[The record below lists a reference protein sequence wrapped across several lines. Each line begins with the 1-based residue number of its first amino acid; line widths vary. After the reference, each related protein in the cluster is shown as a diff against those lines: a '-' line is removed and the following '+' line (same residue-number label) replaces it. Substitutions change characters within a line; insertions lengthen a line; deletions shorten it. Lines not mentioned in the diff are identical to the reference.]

1 MEGLFWVLTYYHY
14 GCASW
19 TWYYPYLYG
28 PLASD
33 LTNLSSLSFQFEKG
47 RPFTPLLQLLSV
59 LPPQSGKLLPS
70 SYSKYMVDEASP
82 LSRFYPRDFEVDANG
97 KKNSWECVVQIP
109 FIEEEVLVNTISQI
123 DHRSDLTKSERI
135 RNLPG
140 NTHQYKITPKEEEVD
155 KEEGMKEKGEKGGEK
170 RKKKGVTASAA
181 SAAAAAGAA
190 AAAAAS
196 TSASTTTPTTSSP
209 HKFKNALIDDRK
221 RHHQ

>member
-1 MEGLFWVLTYYHY
+1 MLTYYHY

-33 LTNLSSLSFQFEKG
+33 LTNLSSLSFTFQKG

-59 LPPQSGKLLPS
+59 LPPQSGKLLPN
-70 SYSKYMVDEASP
+70 SYSNMMIDERSP
-82 LSRFYPRDFEVDANG
+82 LARFYPRDFEVDANG

-109 FIEEEVLVNTISQI
+109 FIEEEVLINTISQI
-123 DHRSDLTKSERI
+123 DHRKSLSKTERI

-140 NTHQYKITPKEEEVD
+140 NTHQFKITPKEGEIKDD
-155 KEEGMKEKGEKGGEK
+155 KSNVEALTSSQSKGGSGTGGSGK
-170 RKKKGVTASAA
+170 GRKGS
-181 SAAAAAGAA
+181 G
-190 AAAAAS
+190 
-196 TSASTTTPTTSSP
+196 SSSSSSG

-221 RHHQ
+221 RNQN